1 MERILYGASLIYAI
15 EAIQKVGTDDLIKA
29 IVVIIGWIIYN
40 ILNKKKQEG
49 NNDNERR

>member
-1 MERILYGASLIYAI
+1 MERILYGASLVYAI

-40 ILNKKKQEG
+40 ILNKKKREG
-49 NNDNERR
+49 KNDNERR